1 MLRTGVDLIEI
12 DRVRRAIDRHGARF
26 LTRVFTADEVAQ
38 SCGRL
43 ESLAGKF
50 AAKEAAAKALGTGV
64 WRNGISWLDFEVRK
78 DPLSGAPDLQLRQAA
93 AERAASMGLDVWSL
107 SISHDRTHAVAFVV
121 AAQDRNIRREAEEQQ

>member
-12 DRVRRAIDRHGARF
+12 ERVRKALDRHGARF
-26 LTRVFTADEVAQ
+26 LNRVFTEAEIVQ
-38 SCGRL
+38 SCGRI

-64 WRNGISWLDFEVRK
+64 WRNGIDWRDFEVCK
-78 DPLSGAPDLQLRQAA
+78 DPESGAPELLLHDAA
-93 AERAASMGLDVWSL
+93 AERAGRLGLGTWSV

-121 AAQDRNIRREAEEQQ
+121 AT

>member
-12 DRVRRAIDRHGARF
+12 ERVRKALDRHGARF
-26 LTRVFTADEVAQ
+26 LNRVFTEAEIVQ
-38 SCGRL
+38 SCGRI

-64 WRNGISWLDFEVRK
+64 WRNGIDWRDFVVCK
-78 DPLSGAPDLQLRQAA
+78 DPESGAPELLLHDAA
-93 AERAASMGLDVWSL
+93 AERAGRLGLGTWSV

-121 AAQDRNIRREAEEQQ
+121 AT

>member
-12 DRVRRAIDRHGARF
+12 HRVQKAIDRHGARF
-26 LTRVFTADEVAQ
+26 LNRVFTEAEVVQ
-38 SCGRL
+38 SCGRI

-64 WRNGISWLDFEVRK
+64 WRNGIDWRDFEVCK
-78 DPLSGAPDLQLRQAA
+78 DPESGAPALQLHDAA
-93 AERAASMGLDVWSL
+93 AARAVRLHLDTWSV

-121 AAQDRNIRREAEEQQ
+121 AT